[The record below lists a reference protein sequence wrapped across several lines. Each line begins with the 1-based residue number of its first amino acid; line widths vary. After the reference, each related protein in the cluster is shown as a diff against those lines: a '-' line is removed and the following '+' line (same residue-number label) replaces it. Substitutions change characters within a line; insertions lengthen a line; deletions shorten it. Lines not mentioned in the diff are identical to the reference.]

1 MDEIHETDLDAEL
14 APPPLSPREE
24 LAEFIAGQEGRIGD
38 VFTLAAE
45 GLSATE
51 IAERLNV
58 DTPGFVYQYQAYAN
72 AALDGLVPQGPTT
85 LKQTRS
91 ALNGLAKRGS
101 STLSPGAFDLLTSN
115 RARIVAALQD
125 VDPEQEA
132 RAEIEAERS
141 EQSQIT
147 SLRGLAG
154 IYAFSY
160 GWYLESPLD
169 PDGDNTLIK
178 VGKARDVAGRI
189 EEHRRGAR
197 AHIPEPLITVR
208 VYAVGARDLDETER
222 DFHRLLNTA
231 GHRNPRREESVR
243 RVRNEVGREW
253 FLTNR
258 AFLDAIATALDL
270 RTAYAE

>member
-1 MDEIHETDLDAEL
+1 MLT
-14 APPPLSPREE
+14 
-24 LAEFIAGQEGRIGD
+24 G
-38 VFTLAAE
+38 E
-45 GLSATE
+45 GLTAKE
-51 IAERLNV
+51 VADRLNV
-58 DTPGFVYQYQAYAN
+58 ETAGIVYHYQAHAS
-72 AALDGLVPQGPTT
+72 AALDGVVPSSPTV
-85 LKQTRS
+85 LKATAS
-91 ALNGLAKRGS
+91 ALNGLLKRGRTS
-101 STLSPGAFDLLTSN
+101 LSPAALELLTTN
-115 RARIVAALQD
+115 RARVVAARDD

-141 EQSQIT
+141 EKDQVAA
-147 SLRGLAG
+147 LRGVAG

-208 VYAVGARDLDETER
+208 VYAVGDRDLDRAER
-222 DFHRLLNTA
+222 DFHRLLSTA
-231 GHRNPRREESVR
+231 EHGNPRREESVR
-243 RVRNEVGREW
+243 RARNEVGREW

>member
-1 MDEIHETDLDAEL
+1 MTEFEAIDADTEL
-14 APPPLSPREE
+14 ARVLAPREE
-24 LAEFIAGQEGRIGD
+24 LAEFIADQEGRIGD
-38 VFTLAAE
+38 IFTLTSE
-45 GLSATE
+45 GLGAKD

-58 DTPGFVYQYQAYAN
+58 DTQGFVYQYQAYAN
-72 AALDGLVPQGPTT
+72 AALDGVVPHGPTT

-91 ALNGLAKRGS
+91 ALNGLAKRGRG
-101 STLSPGAFDLLTSN
+101 TLSMAAFDLLQTN
-115 RARIVAALQD
+115 RARIIAALDD

-132 RAEIEAERS
+132 RAEIEAERT
-141 EQSQIT
+141 EQNQIGA
-147 SLRGLAG
+147 LHGLAG

-178 VGKARDVAGRI
+178 VGKAEDVARRI
-189 EEHRRGAR
+189 EDHRRGAR
-197 AHIPEPLITVR
+197 AHIPEPLVTIR
-208 VYAVGARDLDETER
+208 VYAAGTRDLDNTER
-222 DFHRLLNTA
+222 DFHRLLSTA
-231 GHRNPRREESVR
+231 GHVNPRREETVR

-270 RTAYAE
+270 RTVYAE